1 MNKIAVT
8 TLALLGLTDVS
19 LAADLPMKAPPMLA
33 PAPYNWNGFYV
44 GANVGYGW
52 EKSTV
57 NSFDSTLAL
66 TDTISGNGNGV
77 FGGFQFGYNWQVS
90 PNWLIGGEADWDA
103 TGITRSLSGC
113 TVTGCSASSNKTTDF
128 ATIRTRF
135 GYVANNVLIYGTG
148 GFAFL
153 DSNTSRQV
161 VCVVAGGGT
170 CPGGPSPSG
179 LTGMIATATGIHVGW
194 SAGGGIEYGFLPNW
208 TVKVE
213 YMRLQFHDVG
223 SDFTYPGFATA
234 FRHTNATDGYDTVK
248 VGVNYLFNTPSA
260 PVVARY

>member
-135 GYVANNVLIYGTG
+135 GYVAI
-148 GFAFL
+148 
-153 DSNTSRQV
+153 
-161 VCVVAGGGT
+161 
-170 CPGGPSPSG
+170 
-179 LTGMIATATGIHVGW
+179 
-194 SAGGGIEYGFLPNW
+194 
-208 TVKVE
+208 
-213 YMRLQFHDVG
+213 
-223 SDFTYPGFATA
+223 TY
-234 FRHTNATDGYDTVK
+234 
-248 VGVNYLFNTPSA
+248 
-260 PVVARY
+260 